1 MIKETFLHS
10 EPNLCFLCA
19 DATTQNMRNILKNIF
34 IQYNLH
40 DRALKIKLQYDRY
53 SLKESSSLSTAF
65 NTTPRVAQWFFHLYC
80 TVSPSEKLY
89 RILIFICS
97 EVILR
102 Q

>member
-10 EPNLCFLCA
+10 ESNLRFWCA
-19 DATTQNMRNILKNIF
+19 DATQNMRNILKNIF

-40 DRALKIKLQYDRY
+40 DRASKIKLQYDQY
-53 SLKESSSLSTAF
+53 SLKESSSLSIAF
-65 NTTPRVAQWFFHLYC
+65 NTIPRVAHWFFHLYC
-80 TVSPSEKLY
+80 TVSPPEELY